1 LAFPLVAGLVWG
13 SAQPLVPNRTVT
25 DQPASAGNTVLVFLP
40 QNLFASSEYEQI
52 TRSLAAG
59 GVYVRI
65 AAADSVVCV
74 GTNRILVA
82 PDTRLAD
89 IRAEDYAGLVLVGGP
104 GQTLCWDDSLLH
116 AKLREFAAS
125 ARVVAAI
132 GTGPITMA
140 RAGILTGRRAT
151 VAPEPTAVRF
161 IRDKGARYS
170 FKPLVAD
177 GRLVTAARPEQA
189 RDLGRLVA
197 RLVRNTAADR

>member
-1 LAFPLVAGLVWG
+1 
-13 SAQPLVPNRTVT
+13 
-25 DQPASAGNTVLVFLP
+25 
-40 QNLFASSEYEQI
+40 
-52 TRSLAAG
+52 
-59 GVYVRI
+59 
-65 AAADSVVCV
+65 
-74 GTNRILVA
+74 
-82 PDTRLAD
+82 
-89 IRAEDYAGLVLVGGP
+89 
-104 GQTLCWDDSLLH
+104 
-116 AKLREFAAS
+116 
-125 ARVVAAI
+125 
-132 GTGPITMA
+132 MA